1 MARLRMGVLGLGM
14 AGGVMLPVIAAHEG
28 VALAAAADLNPQL
41 RERFATQHAL
51 PAFDSAEQLLTS
63 PEIDAVYIGTPHQFH
78 REHTVLAARHRK
90 HIIVE
95 KPMALSLADCDS
107 MIAAAAD
114 GGVALIVGHTHGF
127 NPTVDE
133 MRTLMETGGAG
144 RPRVLTA
151 VNYTNFIY
159 RPRRDEE
166 LDARQGG
173 GVVWNQLPHMIDMV
187 RMLVQ
192 QPVRSVRA
200 TLTSLD
206 EKRGVEA
213 LCAAYLTFED
223 NAVATLTYSG
233 YDRFDTDE
241 WHGWIGES
249 GNQKAP
255 SHGVAR
261 QALQGIAGDE
271 NRVRAERYGYGGD
284 VYKNFEAYAQ
294 PHFGKL
300 IVSCE
305 HADLVPTPEGVDVFD
320 SRGRKTV
327 AVPVTR
333 QRPAHAAVLDDLC
346 AAASGERVVRDG
358 AFGRATV
365 EVVLALIASGR
376 RGREIIVGEGPTSLT
391 EVYA

>member
-1 MARLRMGVLGLGM
+1 
-14 AGGVMLPVIAAHEG
+14 MLPVIAAHPG
-28 VALAAAADLNPQL
+28 VMLAAAADLNPQL
-41 RERFATQHAL
+41 RERFAAQHAL
-51 PAFDSAEQLLTS
+51 PVFDSAEQLLAS
-63 PEIDAVYIGTPHQFH
+63 SEIDAVYIGTPHQFH
-78 REHTVLAARHRK
+78 REHTVLAGRHGK

-95 KPMALSLADCDS
+95 KPMALSLADCDA
-107 MIAAAAD
+107 MIAAAAEAR
-114 GGVALIVGHTHGF
+114 VALIVGHTHGF
-127 NPTVDE
+127 NPTVDA
-133 MRTLMETGGAG
+133 MRALMETGGAG

-166 LDARQGG
+166 LDAKKGG
-173 GVVWNQLPHMIDMV
+173 GVAWNQLPHLIDTV

-206 EKRGVEA
+206 EGRGVEA
-213 LCAAYLTFED
+213 LCTAFLMFTD
-223 NAVATLTYSG
+223 DTVATLTYSG
-233 YDRFDTDE
+233 YDRFDSDE

-255 SHGVAR
+255 SHGAAR
-261 QALQGIAGDE
+261 KTLQAMAGDE

-284 VYKNFEAYAQ
+284 VYKSFEAHAQ

-305 HADLVPTPEGVDVFD
+305 HADLVPTAEGVDVFD
-320 SRGRKTV
+320 SRGRTTV
-327 AVPVTR
+327 SIPVTR
-333 QRPAHAAVLDDLC
+333 QRPAHAAVLDELC
-346 AAASGERVVRDG
+346 AAASGKRTPRDG
-358 AFGRATV
+358 EFGKATV
-365 EVVLALIASGR
+365 EVVLAMIASAR
-376 RGREIIVGEGPTSLT
+376 RGREIILGEGPTSLS